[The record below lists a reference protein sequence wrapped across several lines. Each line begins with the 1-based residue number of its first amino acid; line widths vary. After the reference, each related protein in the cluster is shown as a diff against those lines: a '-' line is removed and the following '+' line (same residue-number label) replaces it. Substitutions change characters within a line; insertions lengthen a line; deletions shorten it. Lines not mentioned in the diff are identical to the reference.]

1 MREQEQIIKRPR
13 RPDWSEFLV
22 QVPLG
27 ESTETA
33 ARTNKRQ
40 WNGGIAV
47 CCVLIRG
54 KEKGPRTRTGADRW
68 AFSAAIWWTQGSRPG
83 LASATVS
90 QR

>member
-1 MREQEQIIKRPR
+1 MREQEQIIRRPR

-40 WNGGIAV
+40 WNCA
-47 CCVLIRG
+47 LIRG
-54 KEKGPRTRTGADRW
+54 KEKGGGAENENGGRSMG
-68 AFSAAIWWTQGSRPG
+68 FSAAIRWTQGSRPG
-83 LASATVS
+83 LASATIS